1 MNTMEITKVVGG
13 LAGSLLIL
21 LLLKMGAEAYYFPAE
36 AEGEQGYTIATA
48 DSGPAED
55 VAPVPFSELLAAAD
69 AGKGGRIFNKC
80 KACHST
86 DAGVVKVGPSLFGV
100 VDRPQGAEEGFSYS
114 SAVAG
119 LGGTWTPE
127 NLNTFLTKPSD
138 YAPGTAM
145 SFAGLPKEKDRANV
159 IAYLATLQ

>member
-13 LAGSLLIL
+13 LAGALLVL

-36 AEGEQGYTIATA
+36 AEGEQAYTIATA
-48 DSGPAED
+48 DEGAVEET
-55 VAPVPFSELLAAAD
+55 AAVPFAELLAAAD
-69 AGKGGRIFNKC
+69 AGKGGRTFNKC
-80 KACHST
+80 KGCHST
-86 DAGVVKVGPSLFGV
+86 DPGVVKVGPSLHGV
-100 VDRPQGAEEGFSYS
+100 VGRPQGAEEGFTYS
-114 SAVAG
+114 AAVAG

-127 NLNTFLTKPSD
+127 ELNAFLTKPSD

-159 IAYLATLQ
+159 IAYLSSLQ

>member
-13 LAGSLLIL
+13 LAGALLIL
-21 LLLKMGAEAYYFPAE
+21 LLLKMGAEAYYFPAG
-36 AEGEQGYTIATA
+36 AEGEQAYTIATA
-48 DSGPAED
+48 DAAPADAAE
-55 VAPVPFSELLAAAD
+55 AVPFAEILAAAD
-69 AGKGGRIFNKC
+69 AAKGGRTFNKC

-100 VDRPQGAEEGFSYS
+100 VNRAQGAEAGFGYS
-114 SAVAG
+114 DAVAG

-127 NLNTFLTKPSD
+127 ELNAFLTKPSD

-145 SFAGLPKEKDRANV
+145 TFAGLSKEKDRANV
-159 IAYLATLQ
+159 IAFLSTLQ